1 MKKTVEVRFVTRRF
15 IDIDLTPEE
24 WKEFEEH
31 GNEMFNDMTPDEWCQ
46 IVDTDRARLIFKVMH
61 GVRKWLEEMDKSEL
75 KHSYAMLNIDDMPHN
90 DKDEQEYATTPF
102 GDIHE

>member
-24 WKEFEEH
+24 WRQFEEH
-31 GNEMFNDMTPDEWCQ
+31 GNEMFNNMTPDEWCQ

-61 GVRKWLEEMDKSEL
+61 GVREWLTEKDNSEL
-75 KHSYAMLNIDDMPHN
+75 MHSYAVLNVDDMPHN
-90 DKDEQEYATTPF
+90 NEAEKNYATTPF
-102 GDIHE
+102 GDISE

>member
-31 GNEMFNDMTPDEWCQ
+31 GNEMFNAMTPDEWCQ
-46 IVDTDRARLIFKVMH
+46 IVDTDRANLIFKVMH
-61 GVRKWLEEMDKSEL
+61 GVRDWIKKMSDNEL
-75 KHSYAMLNIDDMPHN
+75 FRPYATLSVDDMPHN

-102 GDIHE
+102 GDISE